1 MKNLFK
7 YAASYWKAMIAI
19 VLILVVQAYCDLS
32 LPAYTSDIVNV
43 GIQQGGIEDDVPRQ
57 IATEEMEKLLL
68 FVSEDDQ
75 QTVMDAYTED
85 NNSYKKEAYV
95 LKDSV
100 AEEENTMENL
110 KDILQ
115 IPMMMTSG
123 IESGSDTTKQMEDK
137 LKEQMSQGMAQSMP
151 QGADRTMPEGM
162 PQGESQAESQAVSLD
177 DMSMF
182 DLLKMLPAEQRAT
195 MVEKIEEQ
203 MSEMPDTILDQAS
216 VSFCRSAYKDLGM
229 DMDQTQI
236 HYLLKTGGQMAAL
249 ALLGMVASIMV
260 AFLASRVGASAGRDL
275 RSGVFHKVVGFSNN
289 EFNHFSTASLIT
301 RSTNDI
307 QQIQMLIV
315 MLLRMVLYAPILAI
329 GGVLQ
334 VMKTN
339 VSMSWIIGLAV
350 IIIAFVVLLLF
361 LVVMPK
367 FKVLQNLVDKL
378 NLVTREIL
386 TGLPV
391 IRAFSTEKHEEERF
405 DDANRTLTKTNLFV
419 NRAMTFMMPVMM
431 LVMNG
436 VSVLIVWTGAH
447 GISDGQMQV
456 GDMMAFIQYTMQII
470 MGFLMLCMI
479 SIMLPRAAVAADR
492 VEEVLKSET
501 MIHDPKQEK
510 HFPEDG
516 KGVLTFDHVSFRY
529 PGADEDV
536 LEDITFTA
544 KPGETTAIIGSTGS
558 GKSTLVNLI
567 PRFYDVTSGDITL
580 DGVDIR
586 EVKQH
591 ELREKLGYVPQKGV
605 LFSGDIASNIMFGNS
620 HGSDDEMIEAAEI
633 AQATEFIDTK
643 PEKYK
648 SPISQG
654 GSNVSGGQK
663 QRLSIARAIAKHPQ
677 VFIFDDSFSALDY
690 KTDVTLRRAL
700 AEKTSG
706 STVLI
711 VAQRIS
717 TILHAE
723 QIIVLDEG
731 KVAGKGTHAELL
743 KNCPVY
749 REIAESQLSRKE
761 LEAALNEQ
769 TDGKEDQI
777 HG

>member
-19 VLILVVQAYCDLS
+19 MLILFVQAYCDLS
-32 LPAYTSDIVNV
+32 LPAYTSNIVNV
-43 GIQQGGIEDDVPRQ
+43 GIQQGGIEDEIPEQ
-57 IATEEMEKLLL
+57 IAREEMDKLLL
-68 FVSEDDQ
+68 FVSEEDGQ
-75 QTVMDAYTED
+75 KVMDAYEEDTE
-85 NNSYKKEAYV
+85 SYEKDAYV
-95 LKDSV
+95 LKESV
-100 AEEENTMENL
+100 SGDEERMKEL
-110 KDILQ
+110 QDILKL
-115 IPMMMTSG
+115 PMMMTTG
-123 IESGSDTTKQMEDK
+123 FESGSDMTKEV
-137 LKEQMSQGMAQSMP
+137 
-151 QGADRTMPEGM
+151 
-162 PQGESQAESQAVSLD
+162 ESQLKSSLPDGTVSED
-177 DMSMF
+177 TTIF
-182 DLLKMLPAEQRAT
+182 DIMKMLPGEQRTA
-195 MVEKIEEQ
+195 MVEKMGEQ
-203 MSEMPDTILDQAS
+203 MDDLPDTILDQAAVSYCKS
-216 VSFCRSAYKDLGM
+216 VYQDLGM
-229 DMDQTQI
+229 DMEKIQTG
-236 HYLLKTGGQMAAL
+236 YLAKTGGMMIALAFFGMAASVL
-249 ALLGMVASIMV
+249 VE
-260 AFLASRVGASAGRDL
+260 FLASRVGASAGRDL
-275 RSGVFHKVVGFSNN
+275 RGRVFHKVVGFSNH
-289 EFNHFSTASLIT
+289 EFNQFSTASLIT

-329 GGVLQ
+329 GGVFQ

-350 IIIAFVVLLLF
+350 IIIACMVLLLF
-361 LVVMPK
+361 VVAMPK
-367 FKVLQNLVDKL
+367 FKMLQKLVDKL

-386 TGLPV
+386 TGLSV
-391 IRAFSTEKHEEERF
+391 IRAFSTEKHEEKRF
-405 DDANRTLTKTNLFV
+405 DDANVELTKTNLFV
-419 NRAMTFMMPVMM
+419 NRAMTFMMPAMM

-501 MIHDPKQEK
+501 IICDPER
-510 HFPEDG
+510 PEVLPEQG
-516 KGVLTFDHVSFRY
+516 EGVLSFDHVSFKY

-536 LEDITFTA
+536 LQDITFTA
-544 KPGETTAIIGSTGS
+544 RPGQTTAIIGSTGS

-567 PRFYDVTSGDITL
+567 PRFYDVTEGKITL
-580 DGVDIR
+580 DGIDIR
-586 EVKQH
+586 DIKQH
-591 ELREKLGYVPQKGV
+591 DLREKLGYVPQKGV
-605 LFSGDIASNIMFGNS
+605 LFSGNIASNIMFGNQD
-620 HGSDDEMIEAAEI
+620 GTEEEMKEAAEI
-633 AQATEFIDTK
+633 AQATEFIETK
-643 PEKYK
+643 PEGYE
-648 SPISQG
+648 SPIAQG

-690 KTDVTLRRAL
+690 KTDVTLRHAL
-700 AEKTSG
+700 AEKTRE

-723 QIIVLDEG
+723 QILVLDDG
-731 KVAGKGTHAELL
+731 KIVGKGTHAELL
-743 KNCPVY
+743 KNCEVY
-749 REIAESQLSRKE
+749 REIAESQLSRAE
-761 LEAALNEQ
+761 LESAVQ
-769 TDGKEDQI
+769 TDGKEEKI